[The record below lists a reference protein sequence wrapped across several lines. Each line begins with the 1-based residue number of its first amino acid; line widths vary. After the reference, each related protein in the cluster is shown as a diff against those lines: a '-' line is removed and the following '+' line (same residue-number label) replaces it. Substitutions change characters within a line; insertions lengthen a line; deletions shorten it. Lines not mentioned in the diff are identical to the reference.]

1 MSELFHRVNLLL
13 GEETVQKFGSLRV
26 IIFGLGGVGS
36 WCAEGLVRNG
46 FKKLTLVDYDTIT
59 ETNCNRQLPATS
71 KTIGRYKT
79 DVLKERFEEI
89 NPDVEICIRSEV
101 YSPANS
107 ESFHLSDY
115 DVIIDCIDSMQC
127 KMHLI
132 REATKTDAFFISS
145 MGAALKN
152 HSEVGSLDKNLILKT
167 KGQVRI

>member
-89 NPDVEICIRSEV
+89 NPDVEICVRSEV

-107 ESFHLSDY
+107 ELFHLSDY
-115 DVIIDCIDSMQC
+115 DVIVDCIDSMQC

-145 MGAALKN
+145 IVAPFISCFIIVCNISM
-152 HSEVGSLDKNLILKT
+152 
-167 KGQVRI
+167 